1 MRTRP
6 GAAILGAAFF
16 FLIMGLA
23 LHSWE
28 IVSLILPLILMVT
41 LAPLMFRRADVE
53 LSITRTF
60 DKDRPQKGET
70 VEVALK
76 IENRGEAFDFVQLED
91 RLPEGVVLESGRNHF
106 PIGMAKGAT
115 VEIRYSLALNSRG
128 RFRFDEIKMI
138 GSDPLYGTSRSTVF
152 HVLGQLE
159 VTPRLQEMKRLA
171 IQPKKVRMHAGNI
184 KSKLL
189 GPGTEFFALREYR
202 FGDSLR
208 HVNWKASAKQDR
220 LITNDYETE
229 RSGDVTIIVD
239 ARTIGGDEN
248 LEMTI
253 EAAASLSSHFLKQ
266 RDRVG
271 MIILGQVVDV
281 IKSYYGRHQMQK
293 IMDHLTDTRPGA
305 VRSAISIRL
314 ALSRYF
320 RGDSMLLLITTLND
334 TGMVDTAKE
343 LVAKGHHLVVISPR
357 PVREGSQGDRA
368 EELLYRVAEVRRSD
382 ALFELGNFC
391 KVVDW
396 ETSKPLMTFFQEV
409 RACQPDRTR

>member
-1 MRTRP
+1 
-6 GAAILGAAFF
+6 
-16 FLIMGLA
+16 MGLA
-23 LHSWE
+23 LHRWE

-41 LAPLMFRRADVE
+41 LAPLVFRRTNVD
-53 LSITRTF
+53 LLITRSF
-60 DKDRPQKGET
+60 DRDRPQKGET
-70 VEVALK
+70 VEVTIK
-76 IENRGEAFDFVQLED
+76 IENHGEAFEFVQLD
-91 RLPEGVVLESGRNHF
+91 DKLPEGVLLASGRNHI
-106 PIGMAKGAT
+106 PIWMAMGAT
-115 VEIRYSLALNSRG
+115 TDIRYTLAFPSRG
-128 RFRFDEIKMI
+128 RFRFDEIELTS
-138 GSDPLYGTSRSTVF
+138 SDPLFGSSKTIKY
-152 HVLGQLE
+152 HVPGQLE
-159 VTPRLQEMKRLA
+159 VTPHLQEMKRLA

-202 FGDSLR
+202 FGDSFR

-220 LITNDYETE
+220 LVTNEYETE

-281 IKSYYGRHQMQK
+281 IKSYYGRRQMQK
-293 IMDHLTDTRPGA
+293 IMDHLTDAKPGA

-357 PVREGSQGDRA
+357 PVREGPLGDRA
-368 EELLYRVAEVRRSD
+368 EELLYRVAAVRRAD
-382 ALFELGNFC
+382 ALYELGNFC

-409 RACQPDRTR
+409 RACQPDRNR

>member
-6 GAAILGAAFF
+6 GAAILGAASF

-23 LHSWE
+23 LHNWE
-28 IVSLILPLILMVT
+28 IISLILPLVLMVA
-41 LAPLMFRRADVE
+41 LAPLVFRQHKVD
-53 LSITRTF
+53 LLITRSF
-60 DKDRPQKGET
+60 DMDRPQKGGT
-70 VEVALK
+70 VEVTIR
-76 IENRGEAFDFVQLED
+76 IENRGEGFYFAQLED
-91 RLPEGVVLESGRNHF
+91 KLPEGVVLESGRNHF
-106 PIGMAKGAT
+106 PIGMARGAT
-115 VEIRYSLALNSRG
+115 AEIRYSLAFPYRG
-128 RFRFDEIKMI
+128 RFRFDEIDLTRT
-138 GSDPLYGTSRSTVF
+138 DPIFGTSISIKYHF
-152 HVLGQLE
+152 PGQLE
-159 VTPRLQEMKRLA
+159 VTPHLQEMKRLA

-202 FGDSLR
+202 FGDSFR
-208 HVNWKASAKQDR
+208 HVNWKASAKLDR
-220 LITNDYETE
+220 LVTNEYETE

-253 EAAASLSSHFLKQ
+253 EAAASLSSYFLKQ

-271 MIILGQVVDV
+271 MIVLGQVVDV
-281 IKSYYGRHQMQK
+281 IKSYYGRRQMQK
-293 IMDHLTDTRPGA
+293 IMDHLTDTKPGA

-320 RGDSMLLLITTLND
+320 KGDSMLLLITTLND
-334 TGMVDTAKE
+334 IGMVDTAKE

-357 PVREGSQGDRA
+357 PVREGPPGDRA
-368 EELLYRVAEVRRSD
+368 DELLYRVAAVRRAD
-382 ALFELGNFC
+382 ALYELGKFC